1 MSVRAVALATLGSVM
16 SFAGTA
22 WAEVLP
28 RPSTAEG
35 SVISRK
41 SGEEAR
47 FVELENWRGVE
58 IDQALLAGDTLRTNA
73 EGRLAIL
80 FADDTQVRMGRNTT
94 LVVRSIDA
102 SADSRLELQGGT
114 IWARAKRGGSSI
126 AVDTPAAAAA
136 IRGTDWTLTVDGD
149 QTTLSVFEGSV
160 SLSNPQGS
168 VAVAKGEGA
177 TVAIGQAP
185 RKYTLV
191 NLEEREQILLYS
203 ELRGIFSSLS
213 VSTLKPAVLR
223 AERSRILSLEDAA
236 RSTEDRLLLAEA
248 ALEYD
253 GFAAAKTAI
262 GSLPR
267 PLPGPLEAR
276 AKLVEAM
283 IAGND
288 LHYDDAARLFRAA
301 MPGLERERR
310 ASAAY
315 GLWFAQTLSDP
326 DRQTRP
332 PDMGSY
338 DDTPAGV
345 LAQASIIANDRGT
358 AAAIDFLKAAE
369 GRFPD
374 DARLPAARAELAFE
388 LDRRDEVREALARA
402 LALDPDSPTALLTSA
417 RFRTAVNSDLDGAL
431 VELERAVKV
440 APGAD
445 AVWNEIG
452 IVQSDRNAIVEADD
466 AHRRA
471 IELNPQNAA
480 LYANYARF
488 LMDNEQLKAAKSAL
502 DIAEKLDA
510 KSYAVLAAK
519 GRYLLRMGKT
529 DEGERALLEASAVN
543 PTYGDSLIGLAIAA
557 YQNGNEDEAIQALDN
572 ADRYEDDNPSIPLIR
587 SGIALDQF
595 RADEAIEQAREA
607 LRRRQARGGY
617 YGGYDANR
625 QASSFLGVT
634 LDNLGLSEW
643 GDYYADRGYDP
654 FKGSS
659 YLDEADGGRDTP
671 FSGASPL
678 LTPQERRQPGS
689 STFSSQMQALLL
701 DPMAVS
707 SEAKRSSLEG
717 RAFFEASLT
726 GGVMWEKDGDIG
738 WNDQML
744 LQGTSYAALPVSY
757 YLQADMV
764 RPDSPR
770 ENDRDDITAVNA
782 QIGLRPTLEDNIFV
796 FANAGRTEQGY
807 PGPDWNP
814 TPYDISDTRFANL
827 GVGWAHAIS
836 DRNVIQAFVAGNDIR
851 EHTEIDF
858 IDYDPILDDDALFQL
873 KENTRQRTLTAGMS
887 HLLGIGPVTL
897 RYGLEGSVWSGNY
910 DYSVYTFW
918 NGDEYTS
925 PDFESSGRSAR
936 IYGDALWE
944 IDQSLQFQGGLFYN
958 WVEDGGDYDRI
969 DPRFGIAWA
978 PAENHWLRAYYRE
991 DTSLDSPYTLSP
1003 ISTVGLAPLDLPL
1016 ITTGHSK
1023 TWALRWDAEWSER
1036 FFTAAEYQ
1044 NQRLDGLSLRV
1055 PDVLYTRFGASE
1067 GNIDRINLS
1076 ANYWIGGGF
1085 GAYGSFTLMDSKN
1098 TSPDAPE
1105 DIRLPMV
1112 PEQMAQVGLTY
1123 VDPNR
1128 WTATIGQ
1135 TFIGKR
1141 AGTDNGLELDPFSL
1155 TNIGLS
1161 WKSPDGHLETSL
1173 QLLNVFDTDFQV
1185 AYGVAAP
1192 GRTLLGSIRAR
1203 F

>member
-1 MSVRAVALATLGSVM
+1 
-16 SFAGTA
+16 
-22 WAEVLP
+22 
-28 RPSTAEG
+28 
-35 SVISRK
+35 
-41 SGEEAR
+41 
-47 FVELENWRGVE
+47 
-58 IDQALLAGDTLRTNA
+58 
-73 EGRLAIL
+73 
-80 FADDTQVRMGRNTT
+80 
-94 LVVRSIDA
+94 
-102 SADSRLELQGGT
+102 
-114 IWARAKRGGSSI
+114 
-126 AVDTPAAAAA
+126 
-136 IRGTDWTLTVDGD
+136 
-149 QTTLSVFEGSV
+149 
-160 SLSNPQGS
+160 
-168 VAVAKGEGA
+168 
-177 TVAIGQAP
+177 
-185 RKYTLV
+185 
-191 NLEEREQILLYS
+191 
-203 ELRGIFSSLS
+203 
-213 VSTLKPAVLR
+213 
-223 AERSRILSLEDAA
+223 
-236 RSTEDRLLLAEA
+236 
-248 ALEYD
+248 
-253 GFAAAKTAI
+253 
-262 GSLPR
+262 
-267 PLPGPLEAR
+267 
-276 AKLVEAM
+276 M

-288 LHYDDAARLFRAA
+288 LHYDDAVRLFREAI
-301 MPGLERERR
+301 PGLERERR

-315 GLWFAQTLSDP
+315 GLWFAETLADP

-338 DDTPAGV
+338 DDTPVGV
-345 LAQASIIANDRGT
+345 LAQASVIANDRGA

-374 DARLPAARAELAFE
+374 AARLPAARAELAFE

-402 LALDPDSPTALLTSA
+402 LALDPDSPAALLTSA
-417 RFRTAVNSDLDGAL
+417 RFHATINSDLDGAL
-431 VELERAVKV
+431 VDLERAVKI

-445 AVWNEIG
+445 DVWDEIG
-452 IVQSDRNAIVEADD
+452 TVQSDRNAIVEADD

-488 LMDNEQLKAAKSAL
+488 LMDNEQMKAAKSAL

-519 GRYLLRMGKT
+519 GRYLLRMGET

-617 YGGYDANR
+617 YSGYDANR
-625 QASSFLGVT
+625 EASSFLGIT
-634 LDNLGLSEW
+634 LHNLGLSEW

-671 FSGASPL
+671 FSGESPL

-689 STFSSQMQALLL
+689 STFSSQMQALML
-701 DPMAVS
+701 DPIAVAG
-707 SEAKRSSLEG
+707 ETKRNSLEG

-726 GGVMWEKDGDIG
+726 GGLMWEKDGGLG
-738 WNDQML
+738 WNDEIL
-744 LQGTSYAALPVSY
+744 LQGTSYATLPVSY
-757 YLQADMV
+757 YLQAGMI

-770 ENDRDDITAVNA
+770 ENDRDDIENVNA
-782 QIGLRPTLEDNIFV
+782 EIGLRPTLEDNIFV

-827 GVGWAHAIS
+827 GVGWAHTIS
-836 DRNVIQAFVAGNDIR
+836 DRNVVQAFVAGNDIR

-873 KENTRQRTLTAGMS
+873 KENTRQRTLTAGIS

-897 RYGLEGSVWSGNY
+897 RYGLEGNVWARNY
-910 DYSVYTFW
+910 DYSIYTFW

-925 PDFESSGRSAR
+925 PDLESSGRSAR
-936 IYGDALWE
+936 IYSDALWE
-944 IDQSLQFQGGLFYN
+944 IDRSLQFQGGLFYN
-958 WVEDGGDYDRI
+958 WVEGGDDYDRI
-969 DPRFGIAWA
+969 DPRIGIAWA
-978 PAENHWLRAYYRE
+978 PVDNHWLRAYYRE
-991 DTSLDSPYTLSP
+991 DTSLDSNYTLSP

-1023 TWALRWDAEWSER
+1023 TLALRWDAEWSER

-1098 TSPDAPE
+1098 TSPDVPE
-1105 DIRLPMV
+1105 DIGLPMV

-1141 AGTDNGLELDPFSL
+1141 AGMDNGLKLDPFSL